1 MTKTVP
7 KMSAQDVAYAV
18 KELEAW
24 KDGQRGRKLTWR
36 LLEKATGFTRQTLSA
51 KEEIYAG
58 YEAAKKALATG
69 ARPRRPKSDDYHLNQ
84 IEALERELDEF
95 KKLELD
101 WHERWIRIAYHARGA
116 GLSIADLDKP
126 LPVVARK

>member
-1 MTKTVP
+1 MAKSVP

-24 KDGQRGRKLTWR
+24 KDGQRGRKLTWS

-58 YEAAKKALATG
+58 YEAAKEALATG
-69 ARPRRPKSDDYHLNQ
+69 ARPRRPKSDDYQLNK
-84 IEALERELDEF
+84 IAELEKELKQYE
-95 KKLELD
+95 KLEED
-101 WHERWIRIAYHARGA
+101 WFERWIRIAYHARGK
-116 GLSIADLDKP
+116 GFSIDDLDQEIP
-126 LPVVARK
+126 PVART

>member
-24 KDGQRGRKLTWR
+24 KDGQRGRKLTWT

-69 ARPRRPKSDDYHLNQ
+69 VRPRRPKSDDYQLNQ
-84 IEALERELDEF
+84 IAALEREIDQF
-95 KKLELD
+95 KKLEAD
-101 WHERWIRIAYHARGA
+101 WHERWIRIAYHARGK
-116 GLSIADLDKP
+116 GLSIDDLDKP
-126 LPVVARK
+126 LPEVARK